1 VFRIRNVPDDT
12 AAANAAAVR
21 QVQDIL
27 YARFPGIDRDEVES
41 LPAKLRDPFKQR
53 FRPVLLVVEDERGG
67 GGRAGADVRGFAL
80 ILHAPDL
87 DFCYLD
93 YVATDAERGGRGLGG
108 ALYERVRE
116 EAQALRADGLY
127 FECLPDDETLSP
139 NPAIREENAARLRFY
154 ERYGAR
160 PITNT
165 RYETP
170 VEPGGSDPPYL
181 VLDPLG
187 HAPLPGREEVRK
199 VVRAIL
205 ERKYAKLCPPDYVD
219 NVVESFRDDPVELR
233 APRYLRRQSSP
244 AVRPRRRLS
253 HRITLVV
260 NDRHDIHHVRERG
273 YVQAPVRV
281 SAILDA
287 IGKTDMFER
296 IEPHRFPETAI
307 RAVHDGRLVDYLR
320 RACAVVGNGRSAYP
334 YVFPI
339 RNVSRPP
346 KELPLRAGYFCIDT
360 FTPINGNAWRAARRG
375 VDCALTAAERVLEGQ
390 HLGYALVRPP
400 GHHAERSSFGG
411 FCYFN
416 NAAISANYL
425 SRFGRVAVLDID
437 YHHGNGTQDI
447 FYERPDVLTVSIHG
461 HPSFAYP
468 YFSGFSGETGIGRGA
483 GMNLNI
489 PLPETITPSDYRQAL
504 TKALARVTR
513 FAPDFLVV
521 AAGFDTGAG
530 DPTGSWAN
538 RGDDFRLI
546 GSAIGSL
553 GLPVLVVQEGGYRVR
568 TLGSNARQFF
578 EGLSHGAEPHLG
590 TLPIRGRRRLARAP
604 APTVPGLGVQY
615 RTEVRPGDPERIR
628 RMTASSGNFSAE
640 EEAIAAELIEEGL
653 QRGEAAGYYYQI
665 AERDGH
671 LVGFAVYGPIPG
683 TAQRFDLYWIVTH
696 PDVRRQGAGLDL
708 LERIE
713 ADVVVRGGSHLFVDT
728 ASNETYVAARAFYRA
743 CGYKK
748 VAELPDFFR
757 DGDGKVIF
765 AKRLPA
771 P

>member
-1 VFRIRNVPDDT
+1 MFRIRNLPDDT
-12 AAANAAAVR
+12 TAANAAAVR

-27 YARFPGIDRDEVES
+27 YARFPGINRGEVES

-53 FRPVLLVVEDERGG
+53 FRPVLLVVEDERGVG
-67 GGRAGADVRGFAL
+67 GPHVRGFAL

-87 DFCYLD
+87 GFCFLD
-93 YVATDAERGGRGLGG
+93 YVATEAKGGGRGLGG

-116 EAQALRADGLY
+116 EAQALHASGLY
-127 FECLPDDETLSP
+127 FECLPDDEVLSP
-139 NPAIREENAARLRFY
+139 DPEIRSENVARLRFY

-160 PITNT
+160 PIANT

-170 VEPGGSDPPYL
+170 VDPGGTDPPFL

-187 HAPLPGREEVRK
+187 RASLPGRDEVRPI
-199 VVRAIL
+199 VRAIL
-205 ERKYAKLCPPDYVD
+205 ERKYAKMCPPDYVAM
-219 NVVESFRDDPVELR
+219 VVESFRDDPVKLR
-233 APRYLRRQSSP
+233 APRYQRRLISP
-244 AVRPRRRLS
+244 AVRPRRRLAQ
-253 HRITLVV
+253 RIILVV

-281 SAILDA
+281 ATIIEA
-287 IGKTDMFER
+287 IGKTDLFER
-296 IEPHRFPETAI
+296 IEPHRFPETHI
-307 RAVHDGRLVDYLR
+307 RAVHEGRLVDYLR
-320 RACAVVGNGRSAYP
+320 RACAAVGDGRSAYP

-339 RNVSRPP
+339 RNAMRPP

-400 GHHAERSSFGG
+400 GHHAERRAFGG

-416 NAAISANYL
+416 NAGVSANYL

-447 FYERPDVLTVSIHG
+447 FYERADVLTVSIHG

-468 YFSGFSGETGIGRGA
+468 YFSGFPGETGIGRGA

-489 PLPETITPSDYRQAL
+489 ALAETITPSDYRVAL
-504 TKALARVTR
+504 GKALSRITR

-538 RGDDFRLI
+538 RADDFQRI
-546 GSAIGSL
+546 GNAIGAL
-553 GLPVLVVQEGGYRVR
+553 GLPTLVVQEGGYRVR
-568 TLGSNARQFF
+568 TLGTNARNFF
-578 EGLSHGAEPHLG
+578 EGLWRGAEPHMG
-590 TLPIRGRRRLARAP
+590 TVSIRRRKRRAP
-604 APTVPGLGVQY
+604 APSLASPGLAIEY
-615 RTEVRPGDPERIR
+615 RTEVREGDPERVR
-628 RMTASSGNFSAE
+628 RMTAASGNFSAD
-640 EEAIAAELIEEGL
+640 EEAIAAELFDEGL
-653 QRGEAAGYYYQI
+653 KRGEAAGYYYQI
-665 AERDGH
+665 AERSGQ
-671 LVGFAVYGPIPG
+671 LVAFGVYGPIPG
-683 TAQRFDLYWIVTH
+683 TAHRYDLYWIVTH
-696 PDVRRQGAGLDL
+696 PDVRRQGVGREL
-708 LERIE
+708 LARIE
-713 ADVVVRGGSHLFVDT
+713 ADVAARGGTHLFVDT
-728 ASNETYVAARAFYRA
+728 ASTDAYATARTFYRTG
-743 CGYKK
+743 GYKK

-757 DGDGKVIF
+757 DGDGKVIYS
-765 AKRLPA
+765 KRL
-771 P
+771 